1 MTESM
6 TIINTVTWNKSR
18 SQSVTTTQNRLKWWS
33 RRIGFGGGRAES
45 ASVVMEESKAFNKLP
60 QALRN
65 DLEKLG
71 LSVQLGK
78 HVLSMWHFRLETVT
92 FYNNN
97 K

>member
-1 MTESM
+1 
-6 TIINTVTWNKSR
+6 
-18 SQSVTTTQNRLKWWS
+18 
-33 RRIGFGGGRAES
+33 
-45 ASVVMEESKAFNKLP
+45 MEESKAFNKLP

-97 K
+97 LL